1 LHRRATDAE
10 MEFYFRQ
17 LAPEMD
23 WREAKVKLW
32 RSVDAFGAEGSPEKE
47 EAIRTQILG

>member
-1 LHRRATDAE
+1 MGPSPPARDSPSP
-10 MEFYFRQ
+10 